1 MSSSPHRKSLD
12 VVTVLTRFLPIAS
25 GIIGLLGGASSMIG
39 WMFDIPRLIDWD
51 LDGIT
56 IKFNPSLA
64 VTAIGAGVLIRA
76 LYPSYSWVIRTL
88 GGVALFIGAATLFEH
103 LTGLNLGIDTLF
115 FDEAPNA
122 PATSAPGRMGM
133 PASSVL
139 TCLGS
144 ALIFITYR
152 RRLPIASALSLFS
165 LALTVLSL
173 VGYLFGASAL
183 YSISGLTGI
192 ALQTATILC
201 ALALGMLVIASD
213 TGIMSILLR
222 DDMGGALFRR
232 LIFPIVAISV
242 GLGFLR
248 VFAQNAG
255 YVDTASGTAAR
266 TVIEMILLVAL
277 LWWTAES
284 LSRSE
289 ARSRDSARSKAE
301 NETHRRISRAQEA
314 ERRRIARDVHDHIGQ
329 QVTAL
334 RLRLESLCKRR
345 DLETGL
351 RSDLENLC
359 EQSSKLDSDLSLL
372 VWQMRPSI
380 LDSHGLASAL
390 NSFIREWSRTNGID
404 AEFQCPD
411 AEGRLSPEIETNLY
425 RIIQEALNN
434 VLKHASADRVSI
446 TMNYIGDE
454 AVIVIEDDGSGFDT
468 ESEDIH
474 TTESSGFGLVGMRE
488 RAALVGGRLEIESSP
503 GSGTVIMVRVPR
515 DLRAA
520 TAARGASG

>member
-1 MSSSPHRKSLD
+1 MSSSSHRKSLD
-12 VVTVLTRFLPIAS
+12 VVTVLMRFLPIAA
-25 GIIGLLGGASSMIG
+25 GVIGLLGGASSMIG
-39 WMFDIPRLIDWD
+39 WIADIPRLIDWD

-64 VTAIGAGVLIRA
+64 ITAIGTGVLIRA
-76 LYPSYSWVIRTL
+76 FYPSYSWVIRIL
-88 GGVALFIGAATLFEH
+88 GSIALFIGAATLFEH
-103 LTGLNLGIDTLF
+103 LTGLDLGIDTLF

-122 PATSAPGRMGM
+122 PATSAPGRMGI

-144 ALIFITYR
+144 ALILITYR
-152 RRLPIASALSLFS
+152 SRQQVASALSL
-165 LALTVLSL
+165 LALAVTMLSL

-201 ALALGMLVIASD
+201 ALALGMLALANG

-222 DDMGGALFRR
+222 DDLGGSLFRR
-232 LIFPIVAISV
+232 LIFPVFAISI

-248 VFAQNAG
+248 VFAQNSG
-255 YVDTASGTAAR
+255 FVDTASGTAVR
-266 TVIEMILLVAL
+266 TVIEMVLLVAL

-289 ARSRDSARSKAE
+289 VRSRDAARSKEE

-334 RLRLESLCKRR
+334 RLRLESLCRR
-345 DLETGL
+345 KGLETGL
-351 RSDLENLC
+351 RSDLQNLC
-359 EQSSKLDSDLSLL
+359 EQASKLDSDLSLL

-390 NSFIREWSRTNGID
+390 NSFVREWSRTNGID

-411 AEGRLSPEIETNLY
+411 AEGRLSSEIETNLY

-434 VLKHASADRVSI
+434 VLKHASAKRVSI
-446 TMNYIGDE
+446 TMNYIADE
-454 AVIVIEDDGSGFDT
+454 AVVVIEDNGSGFDP

-474 TTESSGFGLVGMRE
+474 TTESSGFGLVGMKE

-515 DLRAA
+515 DLRTAN
-520 TAARGASG
+520 AARGASG